1 MSLKQRLQE
10 EMKVAL
16 RAREEGRLRLDT
28 LRLVLAAIR
37 NAEIER
43 RRELTDPE
51 VVEVIAREVRQREEA
66 LAEFERGQR
75 PDLVEKTRAEIAVLR
90 EYLPEPL
97 SEAEIRDLA
106 RQAIAQVGATG
117 PRDMGKVMQALM
129 PQVKGRADG
138 RLVSQV
144 VRELLGE
151 G

>member
-129 PQVKGRADG
+129 PKVKGRADG

>member
-16 RAREEGRLRLDT
+16 RAKEEGRLRLDT

-37 NAEIER
+37 NTEIDR

-75 PDLVEKTRAEIAVLR
+75 PDLVERTRAEIAVLR

-97 SEAEIRDLA
+97 SEAAIRDLA